1 MGTRVGDRVK
11 SLWELGLGT
20 ELSPCG
26 RVRVGDRVK
35 LGLG

>member
-1 MGTRVGDRVK
+1 MGTRVGDRVGTRVGDRVK

-26 RVRVGDRVK
+26 N
-35 LGLG
+35 